1 MKREIRHEISEKIR
15 EARIKKGLTQA
26 ALSEKSKIPYKYIQE
41 IEGKNPPNMRV
52 DTLCRLAESMEISAW
67 TLLKGKKSK

>member
-1 MKREIRHEISEKIR
+1 MKREIRHQLGEKVR
-15 EARIKKGLTQA
+15 EARMKKGLTQA
-26 ALSEKSKIPYKYIQE
+26 QLSERSKIPYKYIQE

-67 TLLKGKKSK
+67 TLLKEKKK